1 MPIDLKIPESV
12 AQSSTEARPDASEVN
27 GALERILSSQPF
39 RTSKQC
45 QALLRYIV
53 NHSLGGDDTG
63 LRERVVG
70 VEVFGRSVDYDTSED
85 PVVRMR
91 AADVRKRLA
100 QFYQSAESAGSPV
113 HIELKPGSYR
123 ASFRYEPPPI
133 KEMPT
138 ADSAGEP
145 TAVLLPVGDA
155 SLQSPAMP
163 VFKAAAKLDG
173 RWGRRWR
180 WPVLLAGGLLLL
192 LAGTGVF
199 LWRAD
204 VGHAATP
211 QQRFWEPL
219 TRGDRPVLLYLGAN
233 VAYVLRPEFLERYQH
248 EHGLAYN
255 GPEFFP
261 DLPKGGSVRNED
273 LLQEKNTFVTV
284 GDLAASAQL
293 ITLMSGWS
301 KPFLLRSA
309 EDVSMGELRNTPTV
323 LVGGFNNRWTLETMS
338 DLPFGFRDGRRI
350 QSRSDPAQ
358 GWSIPPDH
366 RDGNTEDFALISRVL
381 HSNTGGPVL
390 AIGGVGS
397 FGTQAAA
404 EFVASAEQMN
414 ALLRTAPAGWETKNM
429 QAVLRIK
436 VVGYAPVAVEV
447 VATIYW

>member
-1 MPIDLKIPESV
+1 MQTDLKVPESA
-12 AQSSTEARPDASEVN
+12 AQSSTEVHPAAAEVN
-27 GALERILSSQPF
+27 EALERILSSQPF

-70 VEVFGRSVDYDTSED
+70 VEVFGRLVDYDTSED

-100 QFYQSAESAGSPV
+100 QYYQSAEYDGSPV

-123 ASFRYEPPPI
+123 ASFRYEPTH
-133 KEMPT
+133 KEMSL
-138 ADSAGEP
+138 ADSVREP
-145 TAVLLPVGDA
+145 TAVLLPVGDP
-155 SLQSPAMP
+155 SSRSSAMP
-163 VFKAAAKLDG
+163 VFEAAARPG
-173 RWGRRWR
+173 QGWGRGWRWR
-180 WPVLLAGGLLLL
+180 WSVLLAGVLLLF
-192 LAGTGVF
+192 AGVGFF
-199 LWRAD
+199 LWRAE
-204 VGHAATP
+204 VGHAATV

-219 TRGDRPVLLYLGAN
+219 TRGDRPVLLYLGSN

-248 EHGLAYN
+248 EHGLDYN

-323 LVGGFNNRWTLETMS
+323 LVGGFNNRWTLQTMS

-350 QSRSDPAQ
+350 QSRTDPAQ
-358 GWSIPPDH
+358 GWSIPPDR